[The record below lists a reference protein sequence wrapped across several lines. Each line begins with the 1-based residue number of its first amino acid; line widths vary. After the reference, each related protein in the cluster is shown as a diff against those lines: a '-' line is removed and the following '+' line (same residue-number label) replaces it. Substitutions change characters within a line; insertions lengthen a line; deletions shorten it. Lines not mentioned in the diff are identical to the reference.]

1 MTLRRYPDL
10 PGSPLSVTTIL
21 KLAFPQPQ
29 LDAWKLRE
37 AVKLGR
43 QFPDEPEE
51 GILDRHRGGAMLR
64 GSRIHAAIQATIE
77 DEPRAALHHGPEQ
90 STFNHWV
97 AWWATR
103 GLHSLGTEL
112 LVHVDATYAGT
123 LDLLAIDEGQPH
135 DQKLWEPRVVVDW
148 KTCRKPR

>member
-1 MTLRRYPDL
+1 MSLRRYPDL

-64 GSRIHAAIQATIE
+64 GSRIHAAIHGNKCR
-77 DEPRAALHHGPEQ
+77 RAEC
-90 STFNHWV
+90 
-97 AWWATR
+97 
-103 GLHSLGTEL
+103 
-112 LVHVDATYAGT
+112 D
-123 LDLLAIDEGQPH
+123 
-135 DQKLWEPRVVVDW
+135 VVDV
-148 KTCRKPR
+148 RQS